1 MNLYFVQFLA
11 FAYTVFMIEIGGTTI
26 EFIVYAG
33 IMFVY
38 NNCSTVSKLNV
49 SKADSQFDFMFLL
62 KKILV
67 SYIYSKKLNI
77 TSSLSSL
84 IFKKYYND
92 A

>member
-1 MNLYFVQFLA
+1 
-11 FAYTVFMIEIGGTTI
+11 MIEIGGTTI

-49 SKADSQFDFMFLL
+49 SKADSQFDFVMFLL

-67 SYIYSKKLNI
+67 LSYIYSKKLNI
-77 TSSLSSL
+77 TSSLSCL
-84 IFKKYYND
+84 IFKKFYND

>member
-1 MNLYFVQFLA
+1 
-11 FAYTVFMIEIGGTTI
+11 MIEIGGTTI

-38 NNCSTVSKLNV
+38 NNCSTASKLNV
-49 SKADSQFDFMFLL
+49 SKADSQFDFVMFLL

-84 IFKKYYND
+84 IFKKFYND